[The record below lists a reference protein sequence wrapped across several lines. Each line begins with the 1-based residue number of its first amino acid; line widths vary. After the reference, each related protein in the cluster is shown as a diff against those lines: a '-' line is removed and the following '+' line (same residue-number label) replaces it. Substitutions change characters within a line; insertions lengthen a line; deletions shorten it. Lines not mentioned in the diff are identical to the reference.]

1 MGYNMEMTVG
11 TDTQTVWR
19 RARRDDLEALL
30 DIERRSFD
38 VPWTQGEMEEEFDL
52 AYSRPWVAE
61 QNGRVVAFGIHWLI
75 AGESQLADI
84 AVHPDFQRQG
94 VGRRMLEKLLDD
106 ARSSGMSK
114 MTLEVRAGNT
124 AAIDLYL
131 KRGFVETSRRPRYY
145 EDRDEAVLM
154 EISFEK

>member
-1 MGYNMEMTVG
+1 MMVSTE
-11 TDTQTVWR
+11 TQTVWR
-19 RARRDDLEALL
+19 RARRDDLDVLL
-30 DIERRSFD
+30 DIERRSFE
-38 VPWTQGEMEEEFDL
+38 VPWTSGEMEEEFELD
-52 AYSRPWVAE
+52 YSRPWVAE

-84 AVHPDFQRQG
+84 AVHPDFQRRG
-94 VGRRMLEKLLDD
+94 LGRRMLEKLLDD
-106 ARSSGMSK
+106 ARSSGMRK

-124 AAIDLYL
+124 AAIELYL

-145 EDRDEAVLM
+145 EGREEAVLM